1 MTRGRAA
8 TKVRA
13 VRNGYSR
20 ALKGV
25 VKGYRRVLMGYF
37 RVLGVTRGILKGYL
51 EVLAGVQR
59 CCTGHVWCHDGT
71 SLPGVADSPDVA
83 CVITY

>member
-1 MTRGRAA
+1 
-8 TKVRA
+8 
-13 VRNGYSR
+13 
-20 ALKGV
+20 
-25 VKGYRRVLMGYF
+25 MGYL
-37 RVLGVTRGILKGYL
+37 RVVGVTRGILKGYL